1 MASDDALLPSIPID
15 SLREGEINTHI
26 LPNGKKAILV
36 RRGSEVRVFGEVCP
50 HLGADMAEGR
60 YCAKTNTLHCKWHGY
75 VFSADDGRFL
85 ENPNE
90 KFMRLI
96 RIPSEHFKPEKTPRY
111 RLHMLKSTVQNGRV
125 IIGATEPRRE
135 TPNETPTERAET

>member
-1 MASDDALLPSIPID
+1 MASDDALPSIPLD
-15 SLREGEINTHI
+15 SLREGEINTHV
-26 LPNGKKAILV
+26 LPNGKKAILI

-50 HLGADMAEGR
+50 HLGADLAEGR

-75 VFSADDGRFL
+75 VFSTDDGAFL

-111 RLHMLKSTVQNGRV
+111 RLHVLKSSVQNGRV
-125 IIGATEPRRE
+125 TIGEARRE
-135 TPNETPTERAET
+135 PSETPATERAEP